1 MQRVPKRVAVIT
13 TGVKLG
19 NEEKGYT
26 RFLSLSKQLA
36 TAGFEVDLITSTF
49 QHWEKTLRKTD
60 DPALHDYP
68 FKVTF
73 IDEPGYQRNI
83 DLKRILSHR
92 KAAKNLRAY
101 LESAA
106 AYDLVY
112 CEIPPN
118 DIARQASE
126 YAHEHNIPFIVD
138 VNDLWPEAMRMVFSV
153 PVVSTILFA
162 PFTRDARI
170 TYRNATGIVG
180 TSNEYALYPFTYRP
194 NTIEHLAVYVGNELT
209 QFDAYVKENI
219 SEVNK
224 REDEFWVAYAGT
236 LGASYD
242 IKTMLHASDE
252 LKRRGYAS
260 IKTLIIGSGPDQE
273 QLGELAQTLDGN
285 TVFIGYLDYPQ
296 MAAYLACSDVL
307 VNSLVRKAPQSI
319 VNKIADYTAAG
330 KPLINTGESLELK
343 TLIEQEDIGI
353 NIQAE
358 NTEVLVDAIESL
370 FNDPERRKKM
380 GRNARCLA
388 AKRFDRS
395 ISYQQI
401 VELITRQI
409 NG

>member
-1 MQRVPKRVAVIT
+1 MPKRIAVIT

-19 NEEKGYT
+19 NEEQGYT
-26 RFLSLSKQLA
+26 RFLSLSKQLVA
-36 TAGFEVDLITSTF
+36 AGFEVDLITSAF

-68 FKVTF
+68 FKVVF

-83 DLKRILSHR
+83 DLKRIASHR
-92 KAAKNLRAY
+92 KAAQNLRIY
-101 LESAA
+101 LDNAPP
-106 AYDLVY
+106 YDLVY

-126 YAHEHNIPFIVD
+126 YAHDHTIPFIVD
-138 VNDLWPEAMRMVFSV
+138 VNDLWPEAMRMVFSL
-153 PVVSTILFA
+153 PVISTMLFA
-162 PFTRDARI
+162 PFARDARI
-170 TYRNATGIVG
+170 TYQNATGIVG
-180 TSNEYALYPFTYRP
+180 TSDEYARHPFNYRP
-194 NTIEHLAVYVGNELT
+194 DDIEHLAVYVGNELE
-209 QFDAYVKENI
+209 QFDAYVKEHI
-219 SEVNK
+219 SEVSK
-224 REDEFWVAYAGT
+224 REDEFWVTYAGT

-242 IKTMLHASDE
+242 IKTMLYASDE
-252 LKRRGYAS
+252 LKRRGYTA
-260 IKTLIIGSGPDQE
+260 IKTLIIGGGPYQE
-273 QLGELAQTLDGN
+273 QFEELAHTLDGN
-285 TVFIGYLDYPQ
+285 TTFVGYLDYPQ

-343 TLIEQEDIGI
+343 TLIEREDIGI
-353 NIQAE
+353 NVQAE

-370 FNDPERRKKM
+370 FNDPERRENM
-380 GRNARCLA
+380 GRNARHLA

-401 VELITRQI
+401 IDLITRQT
-409 NG
+409 NA